1 MSQTPSNAEL
11 LRIIEEQS
19 EIIETQAE
27 EIRRLS
33 AFVALFGNDL
43 ENA

>member
-33 AFVALFGNDL
+33 ALVALLGNDQ